1 MGKFLDKAA
10 MLGAAVGTIL
20 ASGKDCTFD
29 DSVKLGAAMALIDE
43 MEEDEEEEDECSES
57 SNHEYDDLFLDSE
70 QEEELENAGIDL
82 FEFECMNDDEKIE
95 ALEDAGLDPYDFDIF

>member
-1 MGKFLDKAA
+1 MGKILDKAA
-10 MLGAAVGTIL
+10 MLGAVVSTIL

-43 MEEDEEEEDECSES
+43 MEEDEE
-57 SNHEYDDLFLDSE
+57 DDLFLDSE

>member
-1 MGKFLDKAA
+1 MGRFSDKAA

-43 MEEDEEEEDECSES
+43 MEEEEEDDDECSES

-82 FEFECMNDDEKIE
+82 FEFECMDDDEKIE